1 MIWIPG
7 SVPSLKNSK
16 VKTNRGI
23 FSSPTVNKY
32 LRSIGI
38 QSFSSRHKTVKG
50 YVDKT
55 RPNQIELI
63 REQFEQMKV
72 GKENPI
78 FIGYHQV
85 RKTKAL
91 FDFSNSVEIIQDL
104 LTAHDLIE
112 DDNVQFVFP
121 IPMSIEGELPTLQN
135 LRTTKWYTVDKES
148 PGVFI
153 KIF

>member
-1 MIWIPG
+1 MIWIAG

-16 VKTNRGI
+16 VKTQRGI

-38 QSFSSRHKTVKG
+38 QSFSSKHKTVKG

-121 IPMSIEGELPTLQN
+121 IPMSIDGELPTLQN